1 MIISCAVKFHIDKTD
16 KDVVLCGVDYNKI
29 FNQIEDIGF
38 DVPRKGYDIVAYG
51 FITHTGKFLNAEEAW
66 KHAYECGQI
75 SKIVVDNFYHSGD
88 MHTPKLQSEDLW
100 LGGAYE

>member
-1 MIISCAVKFHIDKTD
+1 MIISCAIKLHIDKTD
-16 KDVVLCGVDYNKI
+16 KDIILCGVDYTKI
-29 FNQIEDIGF
+29 SEQIEGIGF
-38 DVPRKGYDIVAYG
+38 EPNKGYDVIAYG
-51 FITHTGKFLNAEEAW
+51 FITHTGKFLKEAEAW

-75 SKIVVDNFYHSGD
+75 SKVVSDNFYHSGD